1 MEANY
6 QSSTTET
13 LYRLCLRKSKE
24 IFVLGY
30 SFLSKRETQSSS
42 VIILFL
48 SVPFGDRVAFLPSFS
63 TSTSSYN

>member
-6 QSSTTET
+6 HSSTTET

-24 IFVLGY
+24 IFVLGC

-42 VIILFL
+42 MIILTFFVSSFWGQSCFL
-48 SVPFGDRVAFLPSFS
+48 TIILNF
-63 TSTSSYN
+63 YIII